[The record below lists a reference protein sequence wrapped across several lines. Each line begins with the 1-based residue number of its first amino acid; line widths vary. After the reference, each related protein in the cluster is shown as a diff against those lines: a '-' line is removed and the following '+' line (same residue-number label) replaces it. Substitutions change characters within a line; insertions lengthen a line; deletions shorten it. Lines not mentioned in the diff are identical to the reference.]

1 MDMWKP
7 PVIIIGTESGAMFTI
22 ADSRAAI
29 DFLLMRWTGKLSPAY
44 QTAIYVCGRSI
55 ADQKE
60 TAAAQEAFLAVLS
73 DAEIA
78 FDFLQ

>member
-1 MDMWKP
+1 MEIWKP
-7 PVIIIGTESGAMFTI
+7 PVIIIGTGSAVMLTI
-22 ADSRAAI
+22 TDSRAAM
-29 DFLLMRWTGKLSPAY
+29 DFLLMRCPGKLSLAY

-73 DAEIA
+73 DSEIA
-78 FDFLQ
+78 FDFL